1 MREKKNKK
9 NKYKKDQ
16 EILKSAKK
24 FQKRANKKRRKK
36 VKSRVQ
42 LWKCELYMDNMD
54 LVSTSQSPYFVIIYG
69 PLWTSKGQDGPQRD
83 MISNEVHMV
92 SLQST

>member
-1 MREKKNKK
+1 MCQKVPIK
-9 NKYKKDQ
+9 
-16 EILKSAKK
+16 AKK
-24 FQKRANKKRRKK
+24 INRA
-36 VKSRVQ
+36 Q
-42 LWKCELYMDNMD
+42 HWKCELYMDNMD